1 MTQLQI
7 NNVTGATLPYDI
19 FICDVYGNQC
29 ILVATINVAV
39 PPTITITL
47 PIQFNTSPAIGLK
60 IITPDCEKFVIINC
74 DELPPVGKQFQDGD
88 TFFFMDYSVYEF
100 Q

>member
-1 MTQLQI
+1 MTQLHI
-7 NNVTGATLPYDI
+7 HHITGVTLPYDI
-19 FICDVYGNQC
+19 YICDVYGNQC

-47 PIQFNTSPAIGLK
+47 PIQFNTAPAIGLK

>member
-7 NNVTGATLPYDI
+7 HQITGDTLPYDI
-19 FICDVYGNQC
+19 YICDVYGNQC

-39 PPTITITL
+39 PPAITITL
-47 PIQFNTSPAIGLK
+47 PIEFNMAPAIGLK

-88 TFFFMDYSVYEF
+88 TFFFMDYSVFEF

>member
-39 PPTITITL
+39 PPTITIIL
-47 PIQFNTSPAIGLK
+47 PIEFNMAPAIGIK
-60 IITPDCEKFVIINC
+60 IITPDCEKFLILNC
-74 DELPPVGKQFQDGD
+74 DVGKQFQDGD
-88 TFFFMDYSVYEF
+88 IFLFMDYSVYDF

>member
-1 MTQLQI
+1 M
-7 NNVTGATLPYDI
+7 
-19 FICDVYGNQC
+19 YGNQC

-47 PIQFNTSPAIGLK
+47 PIQFNTAPAIGLK

-88 TFFFMDYSVYEF
+88 TFFFMDYTVYEF

>member
-7 NNVTGATLPYDI
+7 NNVTGVTLPYDI
-19 FICDVYGNQC
+19 FICDIYGNQC
-29 ILVATINVAV
+29 ILVATINVAI

-47 PIQFNTSPAIGLK
+47 PIEFNMAPAIGIK
-60 IITPDCEKFVIINC
+60 IITPDCEKFLILNC
-74 DELPPVGKQFQDGD
+74 NELTPIEKQFQDGD
-88 TFFFMDYSVYEF
+88 DFFFMDYSIYQF